1 MKQSR
6 INTELRESKEG
17 KAAQANKKR
26 ADAPKGRMK
35 QPKGSMSTQKPTMK
49 AKKEKN
55 SSDGKESMKEMM
67 F

>member
-1 MKQSR
+1 MKQDR
-6 INTELRESKEG
+6 TDTKLREDKESK
-17 KAAQANKKR
+17 ASYANKKR
-26 ADAPKGRMK
+26 ADAPKGRMS